1 MKNLNLLT
9 LIFTIL
15 KLTQTVEWSWWI
27 VLSPTLLGIALN
39 ILGVVLIWIT
49 GRLR

>member
-9 LIFTIL
+9 LLLGIL
-15 KLTQTVEWSWWI
+15 KMTGTVDWSWWI
-27 VLSPTLLGIALN
+27 VLSPTFLGIALN
-39 ILGVVLIWIT
+39 ILAVVFAWLT